1 MSAIPPNLDEVQQL
15 ARDAASLLSDWSH
28 LGILELIHLEEFK
41 PDTRWIARVLG
52 LTPDEV
58 NVAVTRLV
66 RLGLLKM
73 AARDRWIDK
82 SGNAAAGLAEF
93 AQVAVQRLSEQVR
106 TLLGRRGILETSHSG
121 GSAWLIDQ
129 SHQMYPPAPPRS
141 PVTMPAI
148 TSLRRM
154 FGKASVTANYI

>member
-28 LGILELIHLEEFK
+28 LGILELIHLEEFN

-82 SGNAAAGLAEF
+82 SGKAAAGLAEF
-93 AQVAVQRLSEQVR
+93 AQAAVQRLSEQVR
-106 TLLGRRGILETSHSG
+106 TLLLTSLQKEKDDGTAGNAMANRG
-121 GSAWLIDQ
+121 
-129 SHQMYPPAPPRS
+129 PRS
-141 PVTMPAI
+141 
-148 TSLRRM
+148 RQ
-154 FGKASVTANYI
+154 GG